1 MMSRASEG
9 STPAGKSDHGDRPR
23 VFALVGNPNSG
34 KTTLF
39 NSLTGLRQKVS
50 NYPGVTVERKEGT
63 AIGQH
68 GEPIRII
75 DLPGAYSLNPQSP
88 DEEIMRDVLLGRRGD
103 LSRPDAVICVID
115 ATNAER
121 HLYLATQV
129 LELGLPTI
137 IVLNMT
143 DLAEANRIQIDP
155 EKLADKLGVPVIP
168 MRAHRRTGL
177 PELRIAMSRHDL
189 PASGH
194 SVPLPEEIHGMLE
207 KVHASDSIHARHAA
221 LYAPGK
227 ARQLLDDNQA
237 WEDRL
242 IAARYE
248 AIRDLC
254 EDSFRRDDVEVTTLT
269 DRLDSLFLHRF
280 FGWIILSAVLLSLF
294 LMIFYGGELPM
305 QGIEWLFGK
314 AGEVVQA
321 TLPPGDFRDLVTDG
335 IIAGVGGVI
344 VFLPQILILFFFIGL
359 MEDSG
364 YLPRV
369 AFLLDRFMSR
379 VGLHGRSFIPLLSA
393 YACAIPGI
401 MGTRTIE
408 NPKDRLVT
416 ILVTPFAS
424 CSARLPVYAIMIV
437 TIFPT
442 ERVPTLA
449 KAGLLFGMYALGTL
463 GIFIFAWIFNKV
475 LKRNVTAPSVMEL
488 PTYKMPSLTSVLAQ
502 MWERSR
508 LFVRRAGTVILGISI
523 LLWAA
528 NTYPK
533 STDPDPAVQAENSFA
548 GRIGHA
554 IEPVIEPLG
563 YDWRI
568 GVGIVASFAAREVFV
583 SAMRI
588 SFNVAEDDEDDA
600 KSMGELRQKFR
611 ETTRDDG
618 SPLFSPLTCLSL
630 MVFYVFALQCAST
643 VAVVRRE
650 TNSWRW
656 PIFQFTYMTLTA
668 YFAAMM
674 VYQGGKLLGYT

>member
-1 MMSRASEG
+1 MPKSSEG
-9 STPAGKSDHGDRPR
+9 ETSRDGEKRDDKHPR

-50 NYPGVTVERKEGT
+50 NYAGVTVERKEGT
-63 AIGQH
+63 ALGH
-68 GEPIRII
+68 YGEPVRLI

-88 DEEIMRDVLLGRRGD
+88 DEEILRDVLLGRRTD
-103 LSRPDAVICVID
+103 TPQPDAVICVVD
-115 ATNAER
+115 ASNAER

-137 IVLNMT
+137 VVLNMV
-143 DLAEANRIQIDP
+143 DLAQSNQILIDP
-155 EKLADKLGVPVIP
+155 EKLSAQLGVPVIP
-168 MRAHRRTGL
+168 MRAHKRDGL
-177 PELRIAMSRHDL
+177 PELRIALSRKDL
-189 PASGH
+189 PASSH
-194 SVPLPEEIHGMLE
+194 HVPLPEEISGIL
-207 KVHASDSIHARHAA
+207 SDAVAEDPAHARHAA
-221 LYAPGK
+221 IYVPGK
-227 ARQLLDDNQA
+227 ARELLDQNHA

-242 IAARYE
+242 IAARYDSIRQLCDG
-248 AIRDLC
+248 AIKHP
-254 EDSFRRDDVEVTTLT
+254 ETEVSTRT
-269 DRLDSLFLHRF
+269 DRLDAIFLHRF
-280 FGWIILSAVLLSLF
+280 YGWGILSAILLSLF

-305 QGIEWLFGK
+305 QGIDWLFAKTIEIVEGIMP
-314 AGEVVQA
+314 E
-321 TLPPGDFRDLVTDG
+321 GDLRDLITEG

-344 VFLPQILILFFFIGL
+344 IFLPQILILFFFIGL

-379 VGLHGRSFIPLLSA
+379 VGLHGRSFIPLLSS

-408 NPKDRLVT
+408 NAKDRLVT
-416 ILVTPFAS
+416 ILVAPFAS

-442 ERVPTLA
+442 DEVPGLA
-449 KAGLLFGMYALGTL
+449 KAGMLFGLYALGTI
-463 GIFIFAWIFNKV
+463 GIFLFAWIFNKV
-475 LKRNVTAPSVMEL
+475 LKRDVSAPTVMEL
-488 PTYKMPSLTSVLAQ
+488 PSYKVPSITSVLSQ
-502 MWERSR
+502 MWDRSK

-533 STDPDPAVQAENSFA
+533 TPGADAATQSENSYA
-548 GRIGHA
+548 GQLGHF
-554 IEPVIEPLG
+554 IEPAIQPLG

-568 GVGIVASFAAREVFV
+568 GVGLIASFAAREVFV

-588 SFNVAEDDEDDA
+588 SFNVAEEDDEA
-600 KSMGELRQKFR
+600 ETMTQLRQRFR
-611 ETTRDDG
+611 ETKRDDG
-618 SPLFSPLTCLSL
+618 SALFSPLTCLSIL
-630 MVFYVFALQCAST
+630 VFYVFALQCAST

-656 PIFQFTYMTLTA
+656 PIFQFCYMTATA
-668 YFAAMM
+668 YIAALI
-674 VYQGGKLLGYT
+674 VFQGGRLLGFT